1 MKHKIWAA
9 GAALT
14 IAALSLPYGA
24 AFAAAEDAP
33 AMTAQVTKATSSSR
47 QTSSEVAVAGTWST
61 PKLTV
66 GQSFTVSTQPTNGGA
81 PFTWAASFPFM
92 LDDGSVVGEC
102 VADQATLT
110 CTVKEVPDAYKD
122 KADVKGTWWARAR
135 LQDTAVGT
143 NEGTITLNG
152 EAVKK
157 LVWGDKEGT
166 GECTNDC
173 SSPAHYEYARPENIK
188 FGWSNDNG
196 TVGWGIKWIATP
208 GTEYTVK
215 DFDTRLNT
223 SVKCAKS
230 DTWNPETTENITAT
244 QVDENTIRFT
254 APEGVKTCIVYP
266 PEQMKVP
273 EGQTSVTNHAEIN
286 GMKLES
292 TATVRSNGGT
302 DGDGT
307 VKPTPAPAPTPSTEP
322 TPEPTPTAPAPDP
335 KPSENPNTS
344 PAPEPTPEPTP
355 TSPATEP
362 TPKPTPTT
370 PAPKPSDEPQSAPT
384 PDPEPTPTPDT
395 AKPSPKPTPT
405 PVTEKPK
412 TEPAPA
418 TVQAPQERLAKTGA
432 TASGLLL
439 MVAAILGGAGAG
451 LLLLRLLE
459 GPARKKETEL

>member
-14 IAALSLPYGA
+14 IAAMSLPYGA
-24 AFAAAEDAP
+24 AFADEAAP

-47 QTSSEVAVAGTWST
+47 QTSSEVTVAGTWAT

-66 GQSFTVSTQPTNGGA
+66 GQAFTVSTQPTNGGA

-102 VADQATLT
+102 IADQATLT
-110 CTVKEVPDAYKD
+110 CTVKEVPDSYKD

-135 LQDTAVGT
+135 LQDAAVGT

-152 EAVKK
+152 EVVKK
-157 LVWGDKEGT
+157 VVWGDKNGEGS
-166 GECTNDC
+166 CTSDC
-173 SSPAHYEYARPENIK
+173 GGPAHYEYAEPSNLK

-208 GTEYTVK
+208 GTEYEVK
-215 DFDTRLNT
+215 DFDTKLGTTVR
-223 SVKCAKS
+223 CAKAA
-230 DTWNPETTENITAT
+230 TWDPATTEVINADRI
-244 QVDENTIRFT
+244 DDNTIKFT
-254 APEGVKTCIVYP
+254 APADSKVCITYP

-273 EGQTSVTNHAEIN
+273 EGQSSVTNHAEIN

-322 TPEPTPTAPAPDP
+322 TPEPTPT
-335 KPSENPNTS
+335 S
-344 PAPEPTPEPTP
+344 PATDPTPE
-355 TSPATEP
+355 
-362 TPKPTPTT
+362 PTPTT

-384 PDPEPTPTPDT
+384 PTPAPTPDT
-395 AKPSPKPTPT
+395 VKPSPKPEPTSTPT
-405 PVTEKPK
+405 TEQPK
-412 TEPAPA
+412 PAPA
-418 TVQAPQERLAKTGA
+418 QTTAPAPQERLAKTGA
-432 TASGLLL
+432 TANGIIL
-439 MVAAILGGAGAG
+439 AIGAILGGAGAG
-451 LLLLRLLE
+451 LLILRLLE
-459 GPARKKETEL
+459 GPARKKGEEL

>member
-1 MKHKIWAA
+1 MKKKIWAA

-14 IAALSLPYGA
+14 IAALALPYGA
-24 AFAAAEDAP
+24 AFAAAEDMP

-47 QTSSEVAVAGTWST
+47 QTSSEVAVAGTWSA
-61 PKLTV
+61 PKLEV
-66 GQSFTVSTQPTNGGA
+66 GQSFTVSTEPTKGGA

-135 LQDTAVGT
+135 LQDAAVGT

-152 EAVKK
+152 KAVKT
-157 LVWGDKEGT
+157 LVWGDKEGV

-173 SSPAHYEYARPENIK
+173 GSPAHFEYARPENIK
-188 FGWSNDNG
+188 FGWSNANG

-223 SVKCAKS
+223 SVKCAKA
-230 DTWNPETTENITAT
+230 DTWDPATTENITAT

-254 APEGVKTCIVYP
+254 APDGVKTCIVYP

-322 TPEPTPTAPAPDP
+322 TPEPTPT
-335 KPSENPNTS
+335 
-344 PAPEPTPEPTP
+344 
-355 TSPATEP
+355 SPATEP
-362 TPKPTPTT
+362 TPEPKPTT

-384 PDPEPTPTPDT
+384 PDPKPKPTPDT
-395 AKPSPKPTPT
+395 VKPSPTPTTEPTP
-405 PVTEKPK
+405 KP
-412 TEPAPA
+412 EHAPA
-418 TVQAPQERLAKTGA
+418 AAPAPQERLAKTGA

-439 MVAAILGGAGAG
+439 MIGAIMGGAGAG
-451 LLLLRLLE
+451 LFILHLLE
-459 GPARKKETEL
+459 GRKPEEETAR

>member
-24 AFAAAEDAP
+24 PFAAAEDMP

-47 QTSSEVAVAGTWST
+47 QTSSEVAVAGTWSV
-61 PKLTV
+61 PKLAA

-110 CTVKEVPDAYKD
+110 CTVREVPDAYKD

-135 LQDTAVGT
+135 LQDAAVGT

-166 GECTNDC
+166 GECTSDC
-173 SSPAHYEYARPENIK
+173 AGPAHYEYARPENIK

-196 TVGWGIKWIATP
+196 TIGWGIKWIATP

-230 DTWNPETTENITAT
+230 DTWDPATTENITAT

-254 APEGVKTCIVYP
+254 APDGVKTCIVYP

-322 TPEPTPTAPAPDP
+322 TPEPTPT
-335 KPSENPNTS
+335 
-344 PAPEPTPEPTP
+344 
-355 TSPATEP
+355 SPATEP

-370 PAPKPSDEPQSAPT
+370 PAPKPSDEPQSEPTPTPAPT
-384 PDPEPTPTPDT
+384 PDTVKPSPTPEPTPTQ
-395 AKPSPKPTPT
+395 A
-405 PVTEKPK
+405 TEKPQPG
-412 TEPAPA
+412 PAPTTA
-418 TVQAPQERLAKTGA
+418 PAPQERLAKTGA

-439 MVAAILGGAGAG
+439 MIGAIMGGAGAG
-451 LLLLRLLE
+451 LLILHLLE
-459 GPARKKETEL
+459 GRKPEEETAR

>member
-1 MKHKIWAA
+1 MKKQIWAA

-14 IAALSLPYGA
+14 IAALALPYGA
-24 AFAAAEDAP
+24 ATNAAVEDMP

-47 QTSSEVAVAGTWST
+47 QTSSEVAVAGTWAT

-66 GQSFTVSTQPTNGGA
+66 GQAFTVSTQPTNGGA

-102 VADQATLT
+102 IADQATLT

-135 LQDTAVGT
+135 LQDAAVGT

-166 GECTNDC
+166 GECTSDC
-173 SSPAHYEYARPENIK
+173 AGPAHYEYARPENIK

-196 TVGWGIKWIATP
+196 TIGWGIKWIATP

-230 DTWNPETTENITAT
+230 DTWDPATTENITAT
-244 QVDENTIRFT
+244 QVDNNTIKFT
-254 APEGVKTCIVYP
+254 APDGVKTCIVYP

-286 GMKLES
+286 GLKLES

-307 VKPTPAPAPTPSTEP
+307 VKPTPAPTPSTGP
-322 TPEPTPTAPAPDP
+322 P
-335 KPSENPNTS
+335 
-344 PAPEPTPEPTP
+344 PEPTP
-355 TSPATEP
+355 TSPATDP
-362 TPKPTPTT
+362 TPEPTPTT

-384 PDPEPTPTPDT
+384 PTPAPTPDTVKPSPTPEPTPTQ
-395 AKPSPKPTPT
+395 A
-405 PVTEKPK
+405 TEKPQPG
-412 TEPAPA
+412 PAPTTA
-418 TVQAPQERLAKTGA
+418 PAPQERLAKTGA

-439 MVAAILGGAGAG
+439 MIGAIMGGAGAG
-451 LLLLRLLE
+451 LLILHLLE
-459 GPARKKETEL
+459 GRKPEEETAR

>member
-1 MKHKIWAA
+1 MKKKIWAA

-14 IAALSLPYGA
+14 LAALALPYGA

-33 AMTAQVTKATSSSR
+33 VMTAQVTKATSSSR
-47 QTSSEVAVAGTWST
+47 QTSSEVAVAGTWAT

-81 PFTWAASFPFM
+81 PFTWAASFPFK

-102 VADQATLT
+102 AANQATLT
-110 CTVKEVPDAYKD
+110 CTVKEVPATYAD
-122 KADVKGTWWARAR
+122 KTNVTGTWWARAR
-135 LQDTAVGT
+135 LQDSAVGT

-157 LVWGDKEGT
+157 LVWGDQGGT
-166 GECTNDC
+166 GECTSDC
-173 SSPAHYEYARPENIK
+173 ASPAHYEYARPENIK

-196 TVGWGIKWIATP
+196 TIGWGIKWIATP

-230 DTWNPETTENITAT
+230 DTWDPATTENITAT

-254 APEGVKTCIVYP
+254 APDGVKTCMVYP

-322 TPEPTPTAPAPDP
+322 TPEPTPT
-335 KPSENPNTS
+335 
-344 PAPEPTPEPTP
+344 
-355 TSPATEP
+355 SPATEP
-362 TPKPTPTT
+362 TPEPTPTT

-384 PDPEPTPTPDT
+384 PDPEPTSTPDT

-439 MVAAILGGAGAG
+439 MIGAILGGAGAG

>member
-14 IAALSLPYGA
+14 LAALALPYGA

-47 QTSSEVAVAGTWST
+47 QTSSEVSVAGTWSA
-61 PKLTV
+61 PKLAV
-66 GQSFTVSTQPTNGGA
+66 GQAFTVSTQPTNGSA

-110 CTVKEVPDAYKD
+110 CTVREVPDAYKD

-135 LQDTAVGT
+135 LQDSAVGT

-157 LVWGDKEGT
+157 LVWGDAKGT

-173 SSPAHYEYARPENIK
+173 ASPAHYEYAKPENIK

-196 TVGWGIKWIATP
+196 TIGWGIKWIAN
-208 GTEYTVK
+208 GGVEYTVK

-230 DTWNPETTENITAT
+230 DTWDPTTTENITAT

-254 APEGVKTCIVYP
+254 APDGVKTCIVYP

-322 TPEPTPTAPAPDP
+322 TPEPTPT
-335 KPSENPNTS
+335 
-344 PAPEPTPEPTP
+344 
-355 TSPATEP
+355 SPATEP
-362 TPKPTPTT
+362 IPEPTPTT

-384 PDPEPTPTPDT
+384 PTPAPTPDTVKPSPTPEPTPTQ
-395 AKPSPKPTPT
+395 A
-405 PVTEKPK
+405 TEKPQPG
-412 TEPAPA
+412 PAPTTA
-418 TVQAPQERLAKTGA
+418 PAPQERLAKTGA

-439 MVAAILGGAGAG
+439 MIGAIMGGAGAG
-451 LLLLRLLE
+451 LLILHLLE
-459 GPARKKETEL
+459 GRKPEEETAR

>member
-1 MKHKIWAA
+1 MKKKIWAA

-14 IAALSLPYGA
+14 IAAMSLPYGA

-33 AMTAQVTKATSSSR
+33 AMTAQVTKATSASR
-47 QTSSEVAVAGTWST
+47 QTSSEVNVGGTWAT
-61 PKLTV
+61 EKLTV
-66 GQSFTVSTQPTNGGA
+66 GQSFTVSTVPTNGGA
-81 PFTWAASFPFM
+81 PFTWAASFPFT
-92 LDDGSVVGEC
+92 LDDGTVVGEC
-102 VADQATLT
+102 AANEATLT
-110 CTVKEVPDAYKD
+110 CTVKEVPDAYVD

-135 LQDTAVGT
+135 LQDAAVGT

-173 SSPAHYEYARPENIK
+173 SSPAHYEYAKPENVK
-188 FGWSNDNG
+188 FGWSNANG
-196 TVGWGIKWIATP
+196 TIGWGIKWIATG

-223 SVKCAKS
+223 AVKCAKG
-230 DTWNPETTENITAT
+230 DTWSPDTTENITAT
-244 QVDENTIRFT
+244 QIDNNTIKFT
-254 APEGVKTCIVYP
+254 APDGVKTCVVYP
-266 PEQMKVP
+266 PDQTVIP
-273 EGQTSVTNHAEIN
+273 EGQTSATNHAEIN
-286 GMKLES
+286 GMKLEA
-292 TATVRSNGGT
+292 TATVKSNGGT

-322 TPEPTPTAPAPDP
+322 TPEPTPTSPATAPAP
-335 KPSENPNTS
+335 
-344 PAPEPTPEPTP
+344 A
-355 TSPATEP
+355 
-362 TPKPTPTT
+362 PTPTT

-384 PDPEPTPTPDT
+384 PTPEPTSDTVKPSPQPEPTPTT
-395 AKPSPKPTPT
+395 QA
-405 PVTEKPK
+405 
-412 TEPAPA
+412 TEPAP
-418 TVQAPQERLAKTGA
+418 QAHLAKTGA

-439 MVAAILGGAGAG
+439 MIAAILGGAGAG

>member
-1 MKHKIWAA
+1 MKKKEIWAA

-14 IAALSLPYGA
+14 LAALALPYGA

-47 QTSSEVAVAGTWST
+47 QASSEVAVAGTWSA
-61 PKLTV
+61 PKLAV
-66 GQSFTVSTQPTNGGA
+66 GQSFTVSTQPTNGSA
-81 PFTWAASFPFM
+81 PFTWAASFPFV

-110 CTVKEVPDAYKD
+110 CTVREVPDAYKD
-122 KADVKGTWWARAR
+122 KAEVKGTWWARAR
-135 LQDTAVGT
+135 LQDAAVGT

-166 GECTNDC
+166 GECTSDC
-173 SSPAHYEYARPENIK
+173 AGPAHYEYARPENIK

-196 TVGWGIKWIATP
+196 TIGWGIKWIATP

-230 DTWNPETTENITAT
+230 DTWDPATTENITAT

-254 APEGVKTCIVYP
+254 APDGVKTCIVYP

-273 EGQTSVTNHAEIN
+273 EGQPSVTNHAEIN

-307 VKPTPAPAPTPSTEP
+307 VTPTPAPAPTPS
-322 TPEPTPTAPAPDP
+322 PEPTPTTPATDP
-335 KPSENPNTS
+335 KPEPST
-344 PAPEPTPEPTP
+344 PA
-355 TSPATEP
+355 
-362 TPKPTPTT
+362 T
-370 PAPKPSDEPQSAPT
+370 PAPKPSDEPQSAPSPT
-384 PDPEPTPTPDT
+384 PTPEPTPDT
-395 AKPSPKPTPT
+395 VKPAPKPEPTSTPT
-405 PVTEKPK
+405 SEQPK
-412 TEPAPA
+412 PAPA
-418 TVQAPQERLAKTGA
+418 PTTAPAPQARLAKTGA
-432 TASGLLL
+432 TSNGLLL
-439 MVAAILGGAGAG
+439 MIGAILGGAGAG

-459 GPARKKETEL
+459 GPTSKKETEL

>member
-1 MKHKIWAA
+1 MKKKEIWAA

-14 IAALSLPYGA
+14 LAALALPYGA

-47 QTSSEVAVAGTWST
+47 QASSEVAVAGTWSA
-61 PKLTV
+61 PKLAV
-66 GQSFTVSTQPTNGGA
+66 GQSFTVSTQPTNGSA
-81 PFTWAASFPFM
+81 PFTWAASFPFV

-110 CTVKEVPDAYKD
+110 CTVREVPDAYKD

-135 LQDTAVGT
+135 LQDAAVGT

-166 GECTNDC
+166 GECTSDC
-173 SSPAHYEYARPENIK
+173 AGPAHYEYARPENIK

-196 TVGWGIKWIATP
+196 TIGWGIKWIATP

-230 DTWNPETTENITAT
+230 DTWDPATTENITAT

-254 APEGVKTCIVYP
+254 APDGVKTCIVYP

-273 EGQTSVTNHAEIN
+273 EGQPSVTNHAEIN

-307 VKPTPAPAPTPSTEP
+307 VTPTPA
-322 TPEPTPTAPAPDP
+322 
-335 KPSENPNTS
+335 
-344 PAPEPTPEPTP
+344 
-355 TSPATEP
+355 
-362 TPKPTPTT
+362 
-370 PAPKPSDEPQSAPT
+370 PAPKPSDEPQSAPSPT
-384 PDPEPTPTPDT
+384 PTPEPTPDT
-395 AKPSPKPTPT
+395 VKPAPKPEPTSTPT
-405 PVTEKPK
+405 SEQPK
-412 TEPAPA
+412 PAPA
-418 TVQAPQERLAKTGA
+418 PTTAPAPQARLAKTGA
-432 TASGLLL
+432 TSNGLLL
-439 MVAAILGGAGAG
+439 MIGAILGGAGAG

-459 GPARKKETEL
+459 GPTNKKETEL

>member
-1 MKHKIWAA
+1 MKKKIWAA

-14 IAALSLPYGA
+14 LAALALPYGA
-24 AFAAAEDAP
+24 ATNAAAEDAP

-47 QTSSEVAVAGTWST
+47 QTSSEVSVAGTWST
-61 PKLTV
+61 PKLEV
-66 GQSFTVSTQPTNGGA
+66 GQAFTVSTQPTNGGA

-135 LQDTAVGT
+135 LQDAAVGT

-157 LVWGDKEGT
+157 LVWGDAKGT

-173 SSPAHYEYARPENIK
+173 ASPAHYEYAKPENIK

-223 SVKCAKS
+223 AVKCAKS
-230 DTWNPETTENITAT
+230 DTWDPDTTENITAV
-244 QVDENTIRFT
+244 QIDNNTIKFT
-254 APEGVKTCIVYP
+254 APAGVKTCVVYP
-266 PEQMKVP
+266 PDQTVIP
-273 EGQTSVTNHAEIN
+273 EGQTSATNHAEIN
-286 GMKLES
+286 GMKLEA
-292 TATVRSNGGT
+292 TATVKSNGGT

-307 VKPTPAPAPTPSTEP
+307 VKPTPAPAPTPST
-322 TPEPTPTAPAPDP
+322 
-335 KPSENPNTS
+335 
-344 PAPEPTPEPTP
+344 EPTPEPTP

-384 PDPEPTPTPDT
+384 PDTVKPSPTPEPTPTQAT
-395 AKPSPKPTPT
+395 EQPKPAPT
-405 PVTEKPK
+405 QT
-412 TEPAPA
+412 TA
-418 TVQAPQERLAKTGA
+418 TAPQERLAKTGA

-439 MVAAILGGAGAG
+439 MIGAILGGAGAG

>member
-1 MKHKIWAA
+1 MKKQIWAA

-14 IAALSLPYGA
+14 IAALALPYGA
-24 AFAAAEDAP
+24 ATNAAVEDMP

-47 QTSSEVAVAGTWST
+47 QTSSEVAVAGTWAT

-66 GQSFTVSTQPTNGGA
+66 GQAFTVSTQPTNGGA

-102 VADQATLT
+102 IADQATLT

-135 LQDTAVGT
+135 LQDAAVGT

-166 GECTNDC
+166 GECTSDC
-173 SSPAHYEYARPENIK
+173 AGPAHYEYARPENIK

-196 TVGWGIKWIATP
+196 TIGWGIKWIATP

-230 DTWNPETTENITAT
+230 DTWDPATTENITAT
-244 QVDENTIRFT
+244 QVDNNTIKFT
-254 APEGVKTCIVYP
+254 APDGVKTCIVYP

-286 GMKLES
+286 GLKLES

-307 VKPTPAPAPTPSTEP
+307 VKPTPAPTPSTEP
-322 TPEPTPTAPAPDP
+322 TPEPTPT
-335 KPSENPNTS
+335 S
-344 PAPEPTPEPTP
+344 PATDPTPE
-355 TSPATEP
+355 
-362 TPKPTPTT
+362 PTPTT

-384 PDPEPTPTPDT
+384 PTPAPTPDTVKPSPTPEPTPTQ
-395 AKPSPKPTPT
+395 A
-405 PVTEKPK
+405 TEKPQPG
-412 TEPAPA
+412 PAPTTA
-418 TVQAPQERLAKTGA
+418 PAPQERLAKTGA

-439 MVAAILGGAGAG
+439 MIGAIMGGAGAG
-451 LLLLRLLE
+451 LLILHLLE
-459 GPARKKETEL
+459 GRKPEEETAR